1 MKKMSNL
8 FLVVFVLSFYM
19 TAVYAATTN
28 PQSSFNN
35 VRNTV
40 TEVCKSLRSLLPVA
54 SMLMIIGAGVTYA
67 IGQFVGAETRARANV
82 WATNMLIGAIIG
94 LVIAVVAPAALNTLM
109 QNASSTTGSSNW
121 C

>member
-1 MKKMSNL
+1 MRYVYLMVMLLLLGLTYSYT
-8 FLVVFVLSFYM
+8 SFDPVTN
-19 TAVYAATTN
+19 TAAA
-28 PQSSFNN
+28 
-35 VRNTV
+35 
-40 TEVCKSLRSLLPVA
+40 VCQSLRNLLPAVA
-54 SMLMIIGAGVTYA
+54 MLMIIGAGVTYA